1 MKSRIKE
8 MAKQFYKAAQV
19 TQHTFWQDTEK
30 KKEFYPAGD
39 WVSLLDNCPLL
50 PYTKVAVYGDFGA
63 AIYWA
68 LRLGRNNVCYQHPD
82 ADFVRAVNT
91 SGIQAMT
98 SVNQMPKNIP
108 QVGNPGFSV
117 ADEVYLA
124 LPCNQEV
131 CMVMPARVVTAPN
144 WKANGWSNTQK
155 VKSHLESIGLKYI
168 YWIPNGSF
176 DQLTEDGKKDTAQ
189 VDSVLVI
196 TEPGYQGDVTVTD
209 LLDNSSYTVN
219 RGGVYPRRSSTLQH
233 IDRCAVGNNYR
244 FREDQKKDNVAKQ
257 WSLGVNIYNPFA
269 KGKGANGPHLK
280 GIQIFAP
287 GDIIKKNT
295 CYCEFNSEVEARS
308 LLTKITSDSIAQ
320 AYQDLTTQKS
330 FSGVV
335 FRMLKV

>member
-1 MKSRIKE
+1 MKSHVKE
-8 MAKQFYKAAQV
+8 MTKQFYQVARV
-19 TQHTFWQDTEK
+19 TQNPFWQDTK
-30 KKEFYPAGD
+30 KINEFYLAGD
-39 WVSLLDNCPLL
+39 WNALLDTCVPVSYNQ
-50 PYTKVAVYGDFGA
+50 VAVYGDFSA
-63 AIYWA
+63 AVYWA
-68 LRLGRNNVCYQHPD
+68 SKLGRSNVFFQHPD
-82 ADFVRAVNT
+82 SDFVRSVNT

-98 SVNQMPKNIP
+98 DINQMPKNIP
-108 QVGNPGFSV
+108 QVGNPAFSV
-117 ADEVYLA
+117 AEEVYLG
-124 LPCNQEV
+124 LPSKQEV
-131 CMVMPARVVTAPN
+131 CMVMPAWAVTAPN
-144 WKANGWSNTQK
+144 WKANGWSDKQK

-176 DQLTEDGKKDTAQ
+176 EQLTEDGKKDTAQ

-209 LLDNSSYTVN
+209 LLDNTSYTVS

-233 IDRCAVGNNYR
+233 IDRYSVGNNYR

-280 GIQIFAP
+280 GMQIFSP
-287 GDIIKKNT
+287 GDTIKKNT
-295 CYCEFNSEVEARS
+295 CYCEFNTEVEARS
-308 LLTKITSDSIAQ
+308 FLAKITLDSVAQ